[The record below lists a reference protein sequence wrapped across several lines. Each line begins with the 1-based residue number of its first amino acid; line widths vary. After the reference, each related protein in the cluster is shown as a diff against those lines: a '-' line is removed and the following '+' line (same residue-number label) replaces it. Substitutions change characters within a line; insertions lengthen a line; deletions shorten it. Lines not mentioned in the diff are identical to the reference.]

1 MMYWVT
7 MWGNAQSTVLP
18 QPAIYAKNIT
28 LRYPLFIPFSG
39 NKIRITFDN
48 FCCKE
53 RIILDEIY
61 ASIGDEL
68 SDEAM
73 IEGIPITNS
82 FKKKFVIEAG
92 KSITSDPLDF
102 VREEGKYLILS
113 IYIKDYT
120 NLTSGVDVIGP
131 LSKGYF
137 SYGNQALAKK
147 LDINLSKSTSWVY
160 FLSNVDVYTEDH
172 NEAIICYGDSITSQ
186 DWPDYF
192 LLALREAGIKNR
204 SVIRKAVSGT
214 RILREYSCITYQSYG
229 KNGFHRFEHEV
240 SSVSGAKTIIVQHG
254 INDIIHPVG
263 AELNPFRPM
272 SDLPTAKELISG
284 LQFYEQ
290 CAFKLGLDL
299 YFGTLLPIY
308 GWRTYQPFREN
319 LKNEVN
325 HWIRERKNVDFE
337 AELASYRDYHY
348 EFKQGYDSGD
358 HLHPSKEAY
367 QRMGKLMAQRII
379 DDL

>member
-1 MMYWVT
+1 MLYRFV
-7 MWGNAQSTVLP
+7 SHPL
-18 QPAIYAKNIT
+18 YA
-28 LRYPLFIPFSG
+28 LFVVQ
-39 NKIRITFDN
+39 T
-48 FCCKE
+48 C
-53 RIILDEIY
+53 LD
-61 ASIGDEL
+61 
-68 SDEAM
+68 
-73 IEGIPITNS
+73 
-82 FKKKFVIEAG
+82 
-92 KSITSDPLDF
+92 
-102 VREEGKYLILS
+102 ILS
-113 IYIKDYT
+113 RMTETIKSSSY
-120 NLTSGVDVIGP
+120 
-131 LSKGYF
+131 KF
-137 SYGNQALAKK
+137 SSRT
-147 LDINLSKSTSWVY
+147 INLSKSTSWVY

-367 QRMGKLMAQRII
+367 QRMGKLMAHGNRNICDI
-379 DDL
+379 HLSVIVCLHRKRKIVPHNILLTVKP